1 MQGTNLMDTSASNRR
16 LRVLLTAIGNST
28 LIPQPEFQR
37 RLVWINKDKVEFIRT
52 VLEGYP
58 FPEIYI
64 AAGKVDTKTGEG
76 AEMLVDGQQ
85 RITTLYQYFKG
96 SADLRLPADLPRYD
110 DLGEEEQV
118 KFLEYKVVV
127 RDLGNMSIEQIKQVF
142 QRINST
148 SYGLNAME
156 IHNARYGG
164 EFKKLAE
171 AISQLD
177 FFDEYR
183 IFTSTDVKRM
193 NDTMYCASLLATVMS
208 TYFNRDSEVEN
219 FLAIYNESFPEKGEI
234 LDQVVVV
241 LNFISRLNFP
251 PKARIYKKADFF
263 TLFVEL
269 YKLLISAKV
278 DLRVPAVRHG
288 LENFFSMVDEVAAGE
303 VNTGADAERY
313 YKAALQASNDRGSR
327 IARGE
332 IINKIIRDTI

>member
-1 MQGTNLMDTSASNRR
+1 MDTSASNRR
-16 LRVLLTAIGNST
+16 LRVLLTAIGNAT

-37 RLVWINKDKVEFIRT
+37 RLVWINKDKIEFIRT
-52 VLEGYP
+52 VIEGYP

-96 SADLRLPADLPRYD
+96 SADLRLPKDLPSYD
-110 DLGEEEQV
+110 NLSEEDQV
-118 KFLEYKVVV
+118 RFLEYKVVV
-127 RDLGNMSIEQIKQVF
+127 RDLGNMSIDQIKQVF

-164 EFKKLAE
+164 EFKKFAE
-171 AISQLD
+171 RISQLD
-177 FFDEYR
+177 FFDDYR

-193 NDTMYCASLLATVMS
+193 NDVMYCASLIATVMS
-208 TYFNRDSEVEN
+208 TYFNRDSEVEE
-219 FLAIYNESFPEKGEI
+219 FLEKFNEEFDSQEI
-234 LDQVVVV
+234 LLQHVETV
-241 LNFISRLNFP
+241 LTFISRLNFP
-251 PKARIYKKADFF
+251 PKSRIYKKADFF

-269 YKLLISAKV
+269 YKLLVTAAV
-278 DLRVPAVRHG
+278 DLNIPRVRHE
-288 LENFFSMVDEVAAGE
+288 LEHFFRSVDIVGAGA
-303 VNTGADAERY
+303 GASSADAEKY
-313 YKAALQASNDRGSR
+313 YKAALQASNDRGNR

-332 IINKIIRDTI
+332 IINKLLRGTI

>member
-1 MQGTNLMDTSASNRR
+1 MDTSASNRR
-16 LRVLLTAIGNST
+16 LRVLLTAIGNGS
-28 LIPQPEFQR
+28 LLPQPEFQR
-37 RLVWINKDKVEFIRT
+37 RLVWINKDKIEFIRT
-52 VLEGYP
+52 VIEGYP

-64 AAGKVDTKTGEG
+64 AAGEVDTKTGEG

-96 SADLRLPADLPRYD
+96 AADLRLPANLPAYN
-110 DLGEEEQV
+110 DLGQEEQV

-164 EFKKLAE
+164 EFKKFSESIA
-171 AISQLD
+171 QLE
-177 FFDEYR
+177 FFNEHR

-193 NDTMYCASLLATVMS
+193 NDTMYCASLVATVMS
-208 TYFNRDSEVEN
+208 TYFNRDSEVEAYLEM
-219 FLAIYNESFPEKGEI
+219 FNESLPGKDEI
-234 LDQVVVV
+234 FANFEVV
-241 LNFISRLNFP
+241 LSFIERLNFP

-269 YKLLISAKV
+269 YKLLIESKV
-278 DLRVPAVRHG
+278 TLPIPRVRQE
-288 LENFFSMVDEVAAGE
+288 LENFFSVVDLAG
-303 VNTGADAERY
+303 TGISTSDMNAERY
-313 YKAALQASNDRGSR
+313 YKAALQASNDRSNR

-332 IINKIIRDTI
+332 VVNKVLRNAI

>member
-1 MQGTNLMDTSASNRR
+1 MDTSASNRR
-16 LRVLLTAIGNST
+16 LRVLLTAIGNAT

-37 RLVWINKDKVEFIRT
+37 RLVWINKDKVEFIKT

-96 SADLRLPADLPRYD
+96 SADLRLSKDLPSYD
-110 DLGEEEQV
+110 KLSEEDQV

-127 RDLGNMSIEQIKQVF
+127 RDLGNMSIDQIKQVF

-164 EFKKLAE
+164 EFKKFAE
-171 AISQLD
+171 KISQLD
-177 FFDEYR
+177 FFDDYR
-183 IFTSTDVKRM
+183 VFTSTDVKRM
-193 NDTMYCASLLATVMS
+193 NDVMYCASLVATVMS
-208 TYFNRDSEVEN
+208 TYFNRDNEVEV
-219 FLAIYNESFPEKGEI
+219 FLEKFNDEFDVKEI
-234 LDQVVVV
+234 LLKHFENV
-241 LNFISRLNFP
+241 LAFIVKLNFP
-251 PKARIYKKADFF
+251 PKSRIYKKADFF

-269 YKLLISAKV
+269 YKLLIVANV
-278 DLRVPAVRHG
+278 DLSVSRVRRELGEFFGSVDIVGAG
-288 LENFFSMVDEVAAGE
+288 LDTGSVDV
-303 VNTGADAERY
+303 ERY
-313 YKAALQASNDRGSR
+313 YKSALQASNDRGSR

-332 IINKIIRDTI
+332 IINKVLRSTI

>member
-1 MQGTNLMDTSASNRR
+1 MDTSASNRR
-16 LRVLLTAIGNST
+16 LRVLLTAIGNGT
-28 LIPQPEFQR
+28 LVPQPEFQR
-37 RLVWINKDKVEFIRT
+37 RLVWINKDKVEFIKT

-96 SADLRLPADLPRYD
+96 SADLRLPANLPRYD
-110 DLGEEEQV
+110 KLDQEEQV

-164 EFKKLAE
+164 EFKKFSE
-171 AISQLD
+171 QISQLE
-177 FFDEYR
+177 FFNEHR

-193 NDTMYCASLLATVMS
+193 NDTMYCASLVATVMS
-208 TYFNRDSEVEN
+208 TYFNRDSEVETYLES
-219 FLAIYNESFPEKGEI
+219 FNESLPEKDKTLKNFET
-234 LDQVVVV
+234 V
-241 LNFISRLNFP
+241 LSFIDRLNFP
-251 PKARIYKKADFF
+251 PKSRIYKKADFF
-263 TLFVEL
+263 TLFVET
-269 YKLLISAKV
+269 YKILITANVNLS
-278 DLRVPAVRHG
+278 VPQVRLQ
-288 LENFFSMVDEVAAGE
+288 LENFFSIVDDVGAG
-303 VNTGADAERY
+303 VMTGNIDAERY
-313 YKAALQASNDRGSR
+313 YKAALQASNDRSSR

-332 IINKIIRDTI
+332 IINKLIRSAI

>member
-1 MQGTNLMDTSASNRR
+1 MDTSASNRR
-16 LRVLLTAIGNST
+16 LRVLLTAIGNGS
-28 LIPQPEFQR
+28 LLPQPEFQR

-52 VLEGYP
+52 VIEGYP

-64 AAGKVDTKTGEG
+64 AAGEVDTKTGEG

-96 SADLRLPADLPRYD
+96 SADLRLPENLPAYN
-110 DLGEEEQV
+110 DLGQEEQV

-164 EFKKLAE
+164 DFKKFSEQIA
-171 AISQLD
+171 QLE
-177 FFDEYR
+177 FFNEHR

-193 NDTMYCASLLATVMS
+193 NDTMYCASLVATIMS
-208 TYFNRDSEVEN
+208 TYFNRDSEVETYLEM
-219 FLAIYNESFPEKGEI
+219 FNESLPRRDEI
-234 LDQVVVV
+234 FENFEVV
-241 LNFISRLNFP
+241 LSFIDRLNFP
-251 PKARIYKKADFF
+251 PKSRIYKKADFF

-269 YKLLISAKV
+269 YKLLIESRVTLLIPQVRQELERLFSVV
-278 DLRVPAVRHG
+278 DLVG
-288 LENFFSMVDEVAAGE
+288 AG
-303 VNTGADAERY
+303 VSTGDIDAERY
-313 YKAALQASNDRGSR
+313 YKSALQASNDRSNR

-332 IINKIIRDTI
+332 VVNKLLRKAV

>member
-1 MQGTNLMDTSASNRR
+1 MDTSASNRR
-16 LRVLLTAIGNST
+16 LRVLLTAIANTT

-96 SADLRLPADLPRYD
+96 SPDLRLPAGFLSYD
-110 DLGEEEQV
+110 ELAEEDQV
-118 KFLEYKVVV
+118 RFLEYKVVV

-164 EFKKLAE
+164 EFKKAAE
-171 AISQLD
+171 TFAQFE
-177 FFDEYR
+177 FFNDYR

-208 TYFNRDSEVEN
+208 TYFNRDNEVEA
-219 FLAIYNESFPEKGEI
+219 FLDQFNESFPNKDQI
-234 LDQVVVV
+234 LHNTQVV
-241 LNFISRLNFP
+241 LSFIDRLNFP
-251 PKARIYKKADFF
+251 PKSRIYKKADFF

-269 YKLLISAKV
+269 YKLLILAEV
-278 DLRVPAVRHG
+278 DLRVPMVRHE
-288 LENFFSMVDEVAAGE
+288 LEKFMTLVDNVG
-303 VNTGADAERY
+303 TGTETEEDPLDADNMRY
-313 YKAALQASNDRGSR
+313 YKAAIQATNDRGSR
-327 IARGE
+327 ILRGE
-332 IINKIIRDTI
+332 IINKVIRSAII

>member
-1 MQGTNLMDTSASNRR
+1 MDTSASNRR
-16 LRVLLTAIGNST
+16 LRVLLTAIGNGS
-28 LIPQPEFQR
+28 LLPQPEFQR

-52 VLEGYP
+52 VIEGYP

-64 AAGKVDTKTGEG
+64 AAGEVDTKTGEG

-96 SADLRLPADLPRYD
+96 AADLRLPADFPAYT
-110 DLGEEEQV
+110 DLSQEDQV

-127 RDLGNMSIEQIKQVF
+127 RDLGNMSIEQIKKVF

-164 EFKKLAE
+164 EFKKFSENIA
-171 AISQLD
+171 QLE
-177 FFDEYR
+177 FFNEHR

-193 NDTMYCASLLATVMS
+193 NDTMYCASLVATVMS
-208 TYFNRDSEVEN
+208 TYFNRDSEVEAYLDM
-219 FLAIYNESFPEKGEI
+219 FNESLPRKDEI
-234 LDQVVVV
+234 FTNFEVV
-241 LNFISRLNFP
+241 LSFIERLNFP

-269 YKLLISAKV
+269 YKLLIESRVILHIPQVRKGLEDFFSVV
-278 DLRVPAVRHG
+278 DLVG
-288 LENFFSMVDEVAAGE
+288 AGTATSD
-303 VNTGADAERY
+303 VDAERY
-313 YKAALQASNDRGSR
+313 YKAALQASNDRSNR

-332 IINKIIRDTI
+332 VVNKLLRNAI

>member
-1 MQGTNLMDTSASNRR
+1 MDTSASNRR

-37 RLVWINKDKVEFIRT
+37 RLVWINKDKVEFIKT

-85 RITTLYQYFKG
+85 RITTLFQYFKG
-96 SADLRLPADLPRYD
+96 SADLRLPSDLPKYE
-110 DLGEEEQV
+110 DLLEDQQV

-127 RDLGNMSIEQIKQVF
+127 RDLGNMSIQQIKQVF

-164 EFKKLAE
+164 EYKKFSESIAE
-171 AISQLD
+171 LN
-177 FFDEYR
+177 FFENHR

-193 NDTMYCASLLATVMS
+193 NDTMYCASLVATIMS

-219 FLAIYNESFPEKGEI
+219 YLEKFNEHLPNKSEI
-234 LDQVVVV
+234 LS
-241 LNFISRLNFP
+241 NFNLTLSFIERLNFP
-251 PKARIYKKADFF
+251 PKYRIYKKADFF

-269 YKLLISAKV
+269 YKLLAISKVALKLPEVRRELEQFLNLV
-278 DLRVPAVRHG
+278 DL
-288 LENFFSMVDEVAAGE
+288 AADGKDTQ
-303 VNTGADAERY
+303 NPDAERY
-313 YKAALQASNDRGSR
+313 YKAALQASNDRGNR
-327 IARGE
+327 IARGD
-332 IINKIIRDTI
+332 IINKVIRKSI

>member
-1 MQGTNLMDTSASNRR
+1 MDTSASNRR
-16 LRVLLTAIGNST
+16 LRVLLTAIGNTT

-37 RLVWINKDKVEFIRT
+37 RLVWINKDKIEFIRT

-96 SADLRLPADLPRYD
+96 STDLRLSKDLPSYD
-110 DLGEEEQV
+110 KLSEEDQV
-118 KFLEYKVVV
+118 RFLEYKVVV
-127 RDLGNMSIEQIKQVF
+127 RDLGNMSIDQIKQVF

-164 EFKKLAE
+164 EFKKFAE
-171 AISQLD
+171 KISQLN
-177 FFDEYR
+177 FFDDYR

-193 NDTMYCASLLATVMS
+193 NDVMYCASLVATVMS
-208 TYFNRDSEVEN
+208 TYFNRDNEVEL
-219 FLAIYNESFPEKGEI
+219 FLEKFNEEFDSQE
-234 LDQVVVV
+234 V
-241 LNFISRLNFP
+241 LLQHFETVLSFISRLNFP
-251 PKARIYKKADFF
+251 PKSRIYKKADFF

-269 YKLLISAKV
+269 YKLLVIANV
-278 DLRVPAVRHG
+278 ELNIPRVRHE
-288 LENFFSMVDEVAAGE
+288 LEIFFSSVDIVGAGLD
-303 VNTGADAERY
+303 TGSVDVERY
-313 YKAALQASNDRGSR
+313 YKAALQASNDRGNR
-327 IARGE
+327 ISRGE
-332 IINKIIRDTI
+332 IVNKILRSAI